1 MLSSIGDFVALT
13 IGWALIAV
21 GPADPMATHR
31 VEPGQRYRDV
41 RIGVYGQSAD
51 AEWIVETLR
60 ADALGVRHAQLV
72 NAADRTERKTLSA
85 AVLVDPSRFEEV

>member
-13 IGWALIAV
+13 FGWALIAV
-21 GPADPMATHR
+21 GPAEPTHR

-41 RIGVYGQSAD
+41 RIGVYGQSAY

-72 NAADRTERKTLSA
+72 NAADRTELKTLSA